1 MGRRVLVVDDDA
13 LILEVTAA
21 MLNDLGCE
29 VVTALC
35 GQEALE
41 RLQEDHGIEILITDI
56 NMPNMDGYQLADR
69 ARAIRSDLK
78 VILLSGRESDGHGFP
93 FIRKPFFEQD
103 LLTTMRHTT
112 GTC

>member
-1 MGRRVLVVDDDA
+1 MLVVDDDA

-29 VVTALC
+29 VVTALG

-41 RLQEDHGIEILITDI
+41 RLQEDRGIEILITDI

-69 ARAIRSDLK
+69 ARAIRSGPK
-78 VILLSGRESDGHGFP
+78 VILLSGRESDARGLP